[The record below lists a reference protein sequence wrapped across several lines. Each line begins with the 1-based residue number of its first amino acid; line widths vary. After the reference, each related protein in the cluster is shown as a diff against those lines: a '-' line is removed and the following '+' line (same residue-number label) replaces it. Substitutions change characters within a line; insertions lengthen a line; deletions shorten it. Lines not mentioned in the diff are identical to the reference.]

1 MTRVI
6 LMYIRIFMI
15 QIVIGRAVS
24 GASMNKQARK
34 QLSLSFPL
42 ATRKRGEGGGRRPS
56 ERHQHSRSSHH
67 IRLTI

>member
-34 QLSLSFPL
+34 
-42 ATRKRGEGGGRRPS
+42 
-56 ERHQHSRSSHH
+56 
-67 IRLTI
+67 